1 MSNNFESIQNVLNG
15 NAAKHLGEVTKLRE
29 EFLANPDAI
38 RELKAYEARE
48 DNCAYVIL
56 KGLIPPALVGQSS
69 NGIGMPWRKSDTFFT
84 DYALHYPRQRI
95 LSESENSYII
105 CNNAAHDVRLYSSDV
120 NLSGVDKSSSAGMS
134 YMHLLV
140 IPKSKAS
147 EPPNSCQHPHLV
159 YNVVSLKDSTI
170 IDELETHFR
179 DFWRRADAV
188 ALVNDAINETMERR
202 YNDLIESYR
211 RSDNTQRIA
220 HLYTV
225 MLACRSSAK
234 SFATQLSLMEDRDV
248 VFGFHAHPHAS
259 VGHLHMHV
267 LLNDGSFRHHST
279 FAHDWK
285 TVSVKVIRD
294 ILQRQQK

>member
-1 MSNNFESIQNVLNG
+1 MSNNFESFQAVLNG
-15 NAAKHLGEVTKLRE
+15 NATKHLAEVTKLRE
-29 EFLANPDAI
+29 DFLANPDAI
-38 RELKAYEARE
+38 RELKAYEAHE

-140 IPKSKAS
+140 IPKSK
-147 EPPNSCQHPHLV
+147 V

-170 IDELETHFR
+170 IDELETHFKQ
-179 DFWRRADAV
+179 FWRRPGAV
-188 ALVNDAINETMERR
+188 ALINDAIKNTMEQRH
-202 YNDLIESYR
+202 NHLIEAYVKA
-211 RSDNTQRIA
+211 DAHERIA
-220 HLYTV
+220 LLRPI
-225 MLACRSSAK
+225 MNACRSSTKA
-234 SFATQLSLMEDRDV
+234 FATRLSGMEQRDV
-248 VFGFHAHPHAS
+248 VFGFHVHPHAS
-259 VGHLHMHV
+259 IGHLHMHV
-267 LLNDGSFRHHST
+267 LLNDSSFRQHST

-294 ILQRQQK
+294 ILQREQK